1 MGGDGG
7 YPQLGKAA
15 GAEASLTRT
24 LLQLRRRITMPWR
37 EFTFSCGVEMPEVEL
52 DFYNRGK
59 SSNAVWQL
67 KWRWQTDAVDFKPDL
82 LSMLIT

>member
-1 MGGDGG
+1 
-7 YPQLGKAA
+7 
-15 GAEASLTRT
+15 
-24 LLQLRRRITMPWR
+24 MPWR

-67 KWRWQTDAVDFKPDL
+67 KWRWQTDAVDFKSDL
-82 LSMLIT
+82 LSILIT

>member
-1 MGGDGG
+1 
-7 YPQLGKAA
+7 
-15 GAEASLTRT
+15 
-24 LLQLRRRITMPWR
+24 
-37 EFTFSCGVEMPEVEL
+37 MPEVEL

>member
-1 MGGDGG
+1 
-7 YPQLGKAA
+7 
-15 GAEASLTRT
+15 
-24 LLQLRRRITMPWR
+24 MPWR
-37 EFTFSCGVEMPEVEL
+37 EFCCVVEMPEAEL

-59 SSNAVWQL
+59 SGNAVWQL